1 MALYE
6 STFICSPE
14 LPAEKIDELTE
25 KVKKLVDTAG
35 GKVGV
40 TQQLGRKRLSYPIK
54 KFREGSYVYMELS
67 GTGVMV
73 ASIENFYKVNDAVIR
88 YLTVKVEKKK
98 VQKPVAAPA
107 AAAPAASP
115 APTAETAPAPAQP
128 ASQEVT
134 PNDPSKPSTAGAE

>member
-14 LPAEKIDELTE
+14 LPAEKIDELIE
-25 KVKKLVDTAG
+25 KVKKIVDSSD
-35 GKVGV
+35 GKIGV
-40 TQQLGRKRLSYPIK
+40 VQQLGRKRLSYPIK

-67 GTGVMV
+67 GTGAMV
-73 ASIENFYKVNDAVIR
+73 SSIENFYKVNDPVIR

-107 AAAPAASP
+107 AAAAA
-115 APTAETAPAPAQP
+115 AAPAGAVPATEPAQP
-128 ASQEVT
+128 APQEVK
-134 PNDPSKPSTAGAE
+134 PNESDKPSTAGAE